1 MIPVLLNPSA
11 GRADD
16 VRAALCKAG
25 CFDVR
30 PVDGS
35 EVTQAA
41 QHALAEGARRVAVA
55 GGDGTISSAAA
66 ALAGS
71 NAELIVIPAGTLNH
85 FARDQGI
92 PSDISAACDLA
103 KSRTVKEVDV
113 ALVNGRLFLNM
124 SSVGTYATFV
134 RLRERAEPYLGSWL
148 ASAVAAA
155 RTLIRAKPF
164 ALRVETEV
172 SRREYHTRLAFI
184 GVGERDTS
192 ITAAGERLSHGRS
205 ALHVLVLRGWRL
217 RFDCAFVTRCLIE
230 QRHST
235 VAVDGEVVHLDSP
248 LRYVYWPRALRLVVP
263 PSTI

>member
-1 MIPVLLNPSA
+1 VIPVLLNPSA
-11 GRADD
+11 GRAEE
-16 VRAALCKAG
+16 VRSALCDAG

-30 PVDGS
+30 PVEGS

-41 QHALAEGARRVAVA
+41 QEALAEGARRVAVA

-71 NAELIVIPAGTLNH
+71 GAELIVIPAGTLNH
-85 FARDQGI
+85 FARDHGI
-92 PSDISAACDLA
+92 PSDISAACGLA

-134 RLRERAEPYLGSWL
+134 RLREKVEPFLGYWL
-148 ASAVAAA
+148 ASLVAAA

-164 ALRVETEV
+164 ALRVETEL
-172 SRREYHTRLAFI
+172 SRRDYHTRIVFI
-184 GVGERDTS
+184 GVGERDVS
-192 ITAAGERLSHGRS
+192 ITAAGERLKNGRS
-205 ALHVLVLRGWRL
+205 ALHLLVLRGWRL
-217 RFDCAFVTRCLIE
+217 RFDRAFVTRCLIE

-248 LRYVYWPRALRLVVP
+248 LRYVFWPKALRVVVP
-263 PSTI
+263 SSTI